1 MLIYLLYIREP
12 MAGIEYSIAI
22 IGFLILSIVVGTLT
36 SRLVKKSSKR
46 YMIAGKSLPLFFV
59 GTMLAAQSIDGN
71 SSLGNASLVYSY
83 GFWAGAAIPIG
94 LSICLFL
101 TAAFYG
107 KKLNKMSM
115 LTLPDFYYRRFGKGP
130 EVISSAL
137 LIVSFTILVAGNFAA
152 TGFILQAVLGIDF
165 VWAVLI
171 GATIVLIY
179 TFAGGLF
186 SSAYTDIFQI
196 YLAIIAFWAAFL
208 FFYGGYATLD
218 GVSVPFGQILNNA
231 PPGYLD
237 LSGLTDP
244 AAGAYV
250 NWAGIAA
257 LGFGD
262 IVALDFMERVFA
274 AKDPKTA
281 QRGAVMGGGL
291 TLLTVVPTS
300 MLGIVALTFLPGISN
315 AFLSY
320 PELALNHMPFAV
332 GAALLM
338 GVLGASMST
347 ANGGLLAISSVIS
360 RNLIQR
366 DILRGWMKK
375 PGLEDKKLLM
385 TTRIF
390 TIPMMIA
397 AFLLAYQ
404 IPQPGIYL
412 IVAFDIVFAGALA
425 PLTLGLFW
433 KKANMP
439 AAIASLIAG
448 TTLRLILYFL
458 MSDPTYTLWQIDGI
472 PTYAGLDTMIPPP
485 ISFAIFIGV
494 ALATQK
500 KYPGEQRHGVVDYVP
515 PEEDVIRGEDLKGF
529 VAPTGGKFA

>member
-1 MLIYLLYIREP
+1 MILAMLIYLLYIREP

-46 YMIAGKSLPLFFV
+46 YMIAGKSLPLFLV

-83 GFWAGAAIPIG
+83 GFWSGASIPIG
-94 LSICLFL
+94 LAICLFL
-101 TAAFYG
+101 TGAFYG

-130 EVISSAL
+130 EVISSVL
-137 LIVSFTILVAGNFAA
+137 LMVSFTILVAGNFAA
-152 TGFILQAVLGIDF
+152 TGFILKTVLGIDF
-165 VWAVLI
+165 LWAVLI
-171 GATIVLIY
+171 GAIIVLVY

-208 FFYGGYATLD
+208 FFYGGYSGVDFSTIIGAT
-218 GVSVPFGQILNNA
+218 
-231 PPGYLD
+231 PPSYLD

-244 AAGAYV
+244 ANGAYL

-281 QRGAVMGGGL
+281 QRGAYWGGGL
-291 TLLTVVPTS
+291 TLLTVIPTS
-300 MLGIVALTFLPGISN
+300 MLGIVALFFLPNITDP
-315 AFLSY
+315 FLSY
-320 PELALNHMPFAV
+320 PELALNHMPFAI

-366 DILRGWMKK
+366 DILRGWKKK
-375 PGLEDKKLLM
+375 PGMEDKKLLM

-397 AFLLAYQ
+397 AFILAYML
-404 IPQPGIYL
+404 PKPGIYL

-433 KKANMP
+433 RKANMP
-439 AAIASLIAG
+439 AALASLIAG
-448 TTLRLILYFL
+448 TVIRIVLYF
-458 MSDPTYTLWQIDGI
+458 TI
-472 PTYAGLDTMIPPP
+472 PPEFAGLDTMIPPP
-485 ISFAIFIGV
+485 ISFALFIVV

-529 VAPTGGKFA
+529 VTPTGGKFA